1 MSTFQSARGGC
12 TCFKLTTRTE
22 VSSVLCVVDGFLYSP
37 TLLLNTNIQQM
48 TKIHNTLI
56 EYLRATFSKINS
68 GVTISKADYAQF
80 ETLPSTINNGAVVTS
95 LSGICG
101 SQYFSVVFV
110 GQKVRLGQR
119 FDWNLWHSSH
129 MTCFLNMRLI
139 GECREVFLTPHQC
152 EYYPRYGNAPPHIM
166 PSGIILAC
174 AMCAMAHRFLKWRT
188 EIFAMRHNGAHFLL
202 RRINKI
208 LVRHKIP

>member
-1 MSTFQSARGGC
+1 MSTFHSARGGC

-37 TLLLNTNIQQM
+37 TLLLNTNSQQM

-80 ETLPSTINNGAVVTS
+80 ETLPNTINNGAVVTS

-101 SQYFSVVFV
+101 SQHSSVVFV
-110 GQKVRLGQR
+110 GQQVRLGQR
-119 FDWNLWHSSH
+119 IDSNLWNSSH
-129 MTCFLNMRLI
+129 MICFLNTRLI
-139 GECREVFLTPHQC
+139 GECREVILTPH
-152 EYYPRYGNAPPHIM
+152 P
-166 PSGIILAC
+166 
-174 AMCAMAHRFLKWRT
+174 
-188 EIFAMRHNGAHFLL
+188 
-202 RRINKI
+202 
-208 LVRHKIP
+208 